1 MADPV
6 ASFDHVTLTY
16 PGSVAPA
23 AGPVSLTL
31 AAGSRTLVAGAS
43 GTGKSSLLL
52 ALTGLIPA
60 SVPATVTGGIRL
72 FGEPAGARPPALWSP
87 RVAILFQDVE
97 QTLVGM
103 RIDDEIAFALE
114 NAGCEPALIE
124 IRIRAGLAAMGLPAD
139 WRARRT
145 AHLSGGE
152 RQLVALAAIAAQEPD
167 LLLADEPTA
176 HLAPDAIARLRHF
189 LRARP
194 AMTAFVVEHRLD
206 ALLPDMDRLVLLS
219 RDGSVAA
226 DGRPRDVL
234 ARHGDLA
241 RLGIR
246 PPAGMPGA
254 PPLAPASL
262 VPLVT
267 LHAVACGHERNRPV
281 LSGLDLA
288 LHAGEITGFLGRNGA
303 GKSTLAATL
312 AGILPPLAGER
323 TGERGIV
330 TFQNP
335 ELQLLAPSVR
345 EELAAWLPTDASP
358 DRIDTA
364 LAHWRLSA
372 LAERHPYRLSHG
384 QKRRLVL
391 ACATLSQAPVI
402 ILDEPSSGLDADGTA
417 DLVASVEAL
426 AREGRAVGL
435 VTHDLPL
442 AARLC
447 HRLVVIG
454 EGRVLAD
461 GPAAAILADNAL
473 MRRAGLSAIETRP
486 EPVPC

>member
-1 MADPV
+1 MQSPA
-6 ASFDHVTLTY
+6 ARFDAVVLTY
-16 PGSVAPA
+16 PGSATPA

-31 AAGSRTLVAGAS
+31 APGSRTLLAGAS

-60 SVPATVTGGIRL
+60 SVPATVTGRVSL
-72 FGEPAGARPPALWSP
+72 YGEPSGARPPALWSP

-103 RIDDEIAFALE
+103 RVDDEVAFALE
-114 NAGCEPALIE
+114 NAGCDPILIE
-124 IRIRAGLAAMGLPAD
+124 ARIEAGLAAMDLPID
-139 WRARRT
+139 WRSRRT

-176 HLAPDAIARLRHF
+176 HLAPDAVARLRRF
-189 LRARP
+189 LRTRSG
-194 AMTAFVVEHRLD
+194 MTALIVEHRLD
-206 ALLPDMDRLVLLS
+206 ALLPDMDRLVLLA

-226 DGRPRDVL
+226 DGPPADIL
-234 ARHGDLA
+234 ARHGDDL
-241 RLGIR
+241 RRWGIR
-246 PPAGMPGA
+246 PPASLPGEPSPA
-254 PPLAPASL
+254 PST
-262 VPLVT
+262 PLVR
-267 LHAVACGHERNRPV
+267 LDSVVCGHERGRPV

-312 AGILPPLAGER
+312 AGILPPLSGAR

-345 EELAAWLPTDASP
+345 EELAAWLPAGAAP
-358 DRIDTA
+358 DRIDAA
-364 LAHWRLSA
+364 LTHWRLQD
-372 LAERHPYRLSHG
+372 LADRHPYRLSHG

-391 ACATLSQAPVI
+391 ACATLSQAPVVL
-402 ILDEPSSGLDADGTA
+402 LDEPSSGLDADGVA

-426 AREGRAVGL
+426 AGEGRAIGL

-454 EGRVLAD
+454 EGRMLAD
-461 GPAAAILADNAL
+461 GPAAAILADSAL
-473 MRRAGLSAIETRP
+473 MRRAGLADGSMP
-486 EPVPC
+486 EAPPC

>member
-1 MADPV
+1 
-6 ASFDHVTLTY
+6 
-16 PGSVAPA
+16 
-23 AGPVSLTL
+23 
-31 AAGSRTLVAGAS
+31 
-43 GTGKSSLLL
+43 
-52 ALTGLIPA
+52 
-60 SVPATVTGGIRL
+60 
-72 FGEPAGARPPALWSP
+72 
-87 RVAILFQDVE
+87 
-97 QTLVGM
+97 
-103 RIDDEIAFALE
+103 
-114 NAGCEPALIE
+114 
-124 IRIRAGLAAMGLPAD
+124 
-139 WRARRT
+139 
-145 AHLSGGE
+145 
-152 RQLVALAAIAAQEPD
+152 
-167 LLLADEPTA
+167 
-176 HLAPDAIARLRHF
+176 
-189 LRARP
+189 
-194 AMTAFVVEHRLD
+194 
-206 ALLPDMDRLVLLS
+206 
-219 RDGSVAA
+219 
-226 DGRPRDVL
+226 VL